1 MQRRGFLRSAVQ
13 LTSGLWLA
21 GASHELLA
29 GQQVAQGERTLK
41 LYNIHTG
48 ETIKSTYWA
57 DGHYIKDE
65 LQQLDYLLRDHR
77 SGGVNAIQRGLYDRI
92 HYLQQ
97 TFASR
102 EPVYIISGYRSP
114 KSNSS
119 LRKTTSGVAEG
130 SLHMQGRAVDIR
142 IPGVSHRSLH
152 KAAVGLGEGGVG
164 YYPRSGFIHID
175 TGRTRRWTA

>member
-29 GQQVAQGERTLK
+29 GQSVATGERTLK

-48 ETIKSTYWA
+48 EKINSTYWA
-57 DGHYIKDE
+57 NGEYIKDE

-77 SGGVNAIQRGLYDRI
+77 SGGVNAIQRSLYDRI

-97 TFASR
+97 TFTSR

-114 KSNSS
+114 KTNNQ
-119 LRKTTSGVAEG
+119 LRQTSSGVAKR
-130 SLHMQGRAVDIR
+130 SFHMDGKAVDIR
-142 IPGVSHRSLH
+142 IPGVSHGSLH

-164 YYPRSGFIHID
+164 YYPRSGFIHLD